1 MLAPQLITMVI
12 YHSPCTDGFGSAF
25 AAWKFFSLRQKTLD
39 GELKKIGER
48 VGDKIVDK
56 VKFHPTNYGQK
67 PPDVTGEYVLI
78 CDFSYPEAITRMMI
92 QKAKGLL
99 IIDHH
104 KTAEKDLALI
114 EDQYKIFDMK
124 HSGAY
129 LTWRYFFPTLP
140 VPALISYIEDY
151 DIWKKELPG
160 HENFSAW
167 FHTLP
172 FDFELYDRYLDDDR
186 FNLDLNTIGP
196 AFRDLN
202 QHYIEKACEH
212 ASLKSVRLKTQV
224 STPTST
230 KIDSTKVED
239 RFYLVAYLNTTILKS
254 EIGSR
259 LLTKYPQIDFSVVY
273 SVSDLGEGTN
283 FSLRS
288 DDQHVDVSQVAKAY
302 GGGGHRNAAGVRL
315 SHLSNTLPG
324 KVYPPIFEIKLDLL
338 QPSTFRHDN
347 KDYQVVY
354 YFAPT
359 DSGKIGSYLL
369 QERYLDPVR
378 GSIQN
383 VMNLLKV
390 ETRFDIAIV
399 WSYNPMAN
407 ETTFNLCFDSSVPL
421 IEQRMIIASFDN
433 STTIT
438 VPGLKYRLD

>member
-25 AAWKFFSLRQKTLD
+25 SAWKYFSLRQKSK
-39 GELKKIGER
+39 GQ
-48 VGDKIVDK
+48 VGDGDRVEEK

-67 PPDVTGEYVLI
+67 PPDVTGEYVLV
-78 CDFSYPEAITRMMI
+78 CDFSYPEAVTRMMI

-129 LTWRYFFPTLP
+129 LTWRYFFPDLP
-140 VPALISYIEDY
+140 VPSLISYIEDY

-186 FNLDLNTIGP
+186 FNQDLNTIGP
-196 AFRDLN
+196 AYSNLN
-202 QHYIEKACEH
+202 QHYIEKACEN

-224 STPTST
+224 STPTGI
-230 KIDSTKVED
+230 KIED

-254 EIGSR
+254 EIGNR
-259 LLTKYPQIDFSVVY
+259 LLSKYPQIDFSAVY
-273 SVSDLGEGTN
+273 SISDLGEGTN

-302 GGGGHRNAAGVRL
+302 GGGGHRNAAGVKL

-338 QPSTFRHDN
+338 QSSTSTLTSTLRQGN
-347 KDYQVVY
+347 KDYQVLY

-378 GSIQN
+378 GKIQN
-383 VMNLLKV
+383 AMHLLKIDYL
-390 ETRFDIAIV
+390 FNIAIV

-407 ETTFNLCFDSSVPL
+407 ETTFNLTFDSSVPL
-421 IEQRMIIASFDN
+421 IEQKMIIASFDN

-438 VPGLKYRLD
+438 FPGLKYRLD